1 MGLAFLKKIN
11 NVFFAAILWP
21 VVHLAGW
28 ILERYAVVTNDAMNF
43 VVDDADMIND
53 VLQQQQQQQLPQHL
67 VM

>member
-1 MGLAFLKKIN
+1 
-11 NVFFAAILWP
+11 
-21 VVHLAGW
+21 
-28 ILERYAVVTNDAMNF
+28 MNF